1 MAFNKSSPTT
11 TGCEERRLDFRC
23 FVLVFSLRPP
33 TSLEE
38 MLDMEMSCIPF
49 GSCIMDDDGVVR
61 ESSIIS
67 DNVDTQS
74 FRSAAAD
81 GTGACSSAWEKVVV
95 VVVDGAGGFTDVVRC
110 EAERAMFFFGAISW
124 LTTIVPLKLYYN
136 WM

>member
-1 MAFNKSSPTT
+1 
-11 TGCEERRLDFRC
+11 
-23 FVLVFSLRPP
+23 
-33 TSLEE
+33 
-38 MLDMEMSCIPF
+38 
-49 GSCIMDDDGVVR
+49 MDDDGVVR

-95 VVVDGAGGFTDVVRC
+95 VVVVDGAGGFTDVVRC

-124 LTTIVPLKLYYN
+124 LTTIVPLKLYYPKLDVA
-136 WM
+136 

>member
-1 MAFNKSSPTT
+1 
-11 TGCEERRLDFRC
+11 
-23 FVLVFSLRPP
+23 
-33 TSLEE
+33 
-38 MLDMEMSCIPF
+38 MSCIPF

-110 EAERAMFFFGAISW
+110 EADRAILVFFGAKSW
-124 LTTIVPLKLYYN
+124 LTTIVPLKL
-136 WM
+136 WMSGRGSQKFPVSWSTCMYSIQFFKVREGMK